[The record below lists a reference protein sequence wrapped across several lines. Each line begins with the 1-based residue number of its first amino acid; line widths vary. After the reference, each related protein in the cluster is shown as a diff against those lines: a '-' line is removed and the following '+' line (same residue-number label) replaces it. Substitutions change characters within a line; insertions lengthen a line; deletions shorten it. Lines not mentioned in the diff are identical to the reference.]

1 MSEQGSRPPHE
12 QAGMD
17 ISRPPAREAGID
29 DDSRSDRPP
38 QNRRWQERI
47 APPRS
52 IRAQF
57 LTLAGRAGEVLN
69 TQGAG
74 AVTRRTLAAL
84 DRYRRTGS
92 LILPQKGVVE
102 PPAYSYAE
110 WMRDFEPGPE
120 GAPQTLLAQQ
130 DQVASLAYRPI
141 ISFITP
147 VYNPPVAALASAID
161 SVVAQS
167 YPHWTLCLV
176 DGASTEPEVRATL
189 ERRAAQDPRIRLLHL
204 SENLGISGNS
214 NLALQ
219 LADGEFVA
227 LLDHDDMLAPDML
240 FEVAQLLNRTPDA
253 DILYFDEDKLSVD
266 GLERYA
272 PWFKPDWSPD
282 LMLSTNLLM
291 HGVFR
296 RALVEKVGGFNP
308 EMDGAQDWD
317 LALRCTERTSRI
329 YHIPRVLYHWR
340 AVPGSAAGDAAA
352 KPWAIAAQ
360 ARAIPAHLRRL
371 GVQDTGVEF
380 PTPGTVH
387 LRWPPPA
394 GKVSIIIPTK
404 DKANLLAACVASIL
418 EKSTCPDFE
427 IIVVDTGSQ
436 EQATLELY
444 RSLELDPRV
453 RFVEYE
459 GQFNWSRANNL
470 GATQARGDFLLF
482 LNNDTEVIEPGWLEE
497 MAGWAARPQTGVV
510 GAKLL
515 RPNGMIQHAG
525 IVMGL
530 AGHGSHIFED
540 SAEGVYG
547 IFGSPEWVRNYRA
560 VTGAC
565 MMVRREI
572 FDELQGF
579 DELYRIGY
587 SDIEF
592 CLRAVRAGYRN
603 VYAPFARLVH
613 HEGGSRG
620 FNLPASDVL
629 RASCQLLPWV
639 QSGDPYFNPNL
650 SYHYRQPRLAEL
662 EDLPPAAG
670 LVRVQESLDLV
681 PPGLSPRHE
690 VVTSF
695 WRAPVAWP
703 EARDHTPPPSRDA
716 RLLLVTPDLSLSG
729 APWILANLARFL
741 AQEGRSVTVLA
752 SFEGPLRALYEA
764 NGVRVVVEPDL
775 GEMLRNS
782 APMADYVGDYD
793 LIVANTIVAWRAVH
807 MAKAFGRP
815 AILWI
820 HESTYGA
827 DLAKQNPAVAAALG
841 AADKVLLPA
850 QRLVSLYQPF
860 LPGERYIVL
869 PHGIDTDLLDTV
881 SDTVSDTLPGDSGAP
896 GSSAPRVEM
905 PRNKICVVQVGSVEP
920 RKGQDFLVQ
929 SIAALPEA
937 ILQRM
942 EFYLVGRTLDEGFA
956 QALQEMSRGLT
967 NIHFTGEASHAQV
980 MSYLRAADI
989 FVLPSRDEVLPITI
1003 LEAMYYKK
1011 AVIATRVGGVAEAV
1025 EHGVGGLLVNFGDKP
1040 TLTRYLAELSVD
1052 GARRSALGQNA
1063 YLAFRHRFSMS
1074 RFGAAFLIAVDDVLQ
1089 GNGSAVRMRQAVP

>member
-1 MSEQGSRPPHE
+1 L
-12 QAGMD
+12 D
-17 ISRPPAREAGID
+17 
-29 DDSRSDRPP
+29 
-38 QNRRWQERI
+38 RI

-57 LTLAGRAGEVLN
+57 LTLAGRAGHVLN

-74 AVTRRTLAAL
+74 AVARRTVAAF

-92 LILPQKGVVE
+92 LILGQARPE
-102 PPAYSYAE
+102 PPANSYTA
-110 WMRDFEPGPE
+110 WIRDFEPD
-120 GAPQTLLAQQ
+120 AQALRAQQ
-130 DQVASLAYRPI
+130 DQVAGLAYQPV

-147 VYNPPVAALASAID
+147 VYNPPVDALASAID
-161 SVVAQS
+161 SVIAQT

-176 DGASTEPEVRATL
+176 NGASSEPEVRATL
-189 ERRAAQDPRIRLLHL
+189 ERRAGQDPRIRVLHL

-214 NLALQ
+214 NMALQ
-219 LADGEFVA
+219 LADGEFIA
-227 LLDHDDMLAPDML
+227 LLDHDDMIAPDML

-253 DILYFDEDKLSVD
+253 DILYFDEDKLTAD

-291 HGVFR
+291 HGLFR
-296 RALVEKVGGFNP
+296 RTLVEKVGGFHP
-308 EMDGAQDWD
+308 ESDGAQDWD
-317 LALRCTERTSRI
+317 LALRCSEQTLRI

-340 AVPGSAAGDAAA
+340 AAPGSAAGDAVA
-352 KPWAIAAQ
+352 KPYAIAAQ
-360 ARAIPAHLRRL
+360 ARCIPAHLRRL
-371 GVQDTGVEF
+371 GVQDSAVEF
-380 PTPGTVH
+380 PSPGTVH
-387 LRWPPPA
+387 VHWPPPS

-404 DKANLLAACVASIL
+404 DKAELLRACVASIL
-418 EKSTCPDFE
+418 EKSTCPDYE
-427 IIVVDTGSQ
+427 IVIVDTGSQ
-436 EQATLELY
+436 EPATLELY
-444 RSLELDPRV
+444 RALELDVRV

-459 GQFNWSRANNL
+459 GRFNWSRANNL
-470 GATQARGDFLLF
+470 GATHARGDLLLF
-482 LNNDTEVIEPGWLEE
+482 LNNDTEVIEPGWMEE
-497 MAGWAARPQTGVV
+497 MAGWAARSQIGVV

-515 RPNGMIQHAG
+515 RPNGAIQHAG

-530 AGHGSHIFED
+530 AGHGSHVFED
-540 SAEGVYG
+540 CAEGEYG

-572 FDELQGF
+572 FDQLQGF

-603 VYAPFARLVH
+603 VYTPFARLTH

-620 FNLPASDVL
+620 FSLPASDVL
-629 RASCQLLPWV
+629 RASCQLLSWV

-650 SYHYRQPRLAEL
+650 SYQYRKPRFAERD
-662 EDLPPAAG
+662 EPPPAAG
-670 LVRVQESLDLV
+670 LVRVQETFDLV
-681 PPGLSPRHE
+681 PAGLSARHE
-690 VVTSF
+690 DVISL
-695 WRAPVAWP
+695 WRAPVPWP
-703 EARDHTPPPSRDA
+703 DMRTQAPPPAREARI
-716 RLLLVTPDLSLSG
+716 LLVSHDLSLSG
-729 APWILANLARFL
+729 APWLLAHLARFL
-741 AQEGRSVTVLA
+741 VQEGRHVTVLA
-752 SFEGPLRALYEA
+752 GMDGPLRELYESQD
-764 NGVRVVVEPDL
+764 VRVVVEPDL
-775 GEMLRNS
+775 GEQNC
-782 APMADYVGDYD
+782 APLADYVGDYD
-793 LIVANTIVAWRAVH
+793 LIVANTLVAWRAVH

-820 HESTYGA
+820 HESMYGA
-827 DLAKQNPAVAAALG
+827 DLAKQHPGVAAALG
-841 AADKVLLPA
+841 TADKVLLPA

-869 PHGIDTDLLDTV
+869 PYGIDTDLLDAV
-881 SDTVSDTLPGDSGAP
+881 PNDDSLDSGP
-896 GSSAPRVEM
+896 EMVEM
-905 PRNKICVVQVGSVEP
+905 PRNKVCVVQVGSVEP

-942 EFYLVGRTLDEGFA
+942 EFFFVGRTLDEGFA
-956 QALQEMSRGLT
+956 QALQEMSRGLA

-980 MSYLRAADI
+980 MAYLRAADI
-989 FVLPSRDEVLPITI
+989 FVLPSRDEVLPVSI

-1011 AVIATRVGGVAEAV
+1011 AVIATRVGGVSEAV

-1052 GARRSALGQNA
+1052 PMRRHALGQNA

-1089 GNGSAVRMRQAVP
+1089 GNESAVLTRQAVP